1 MFEANNAEPPIWSN
15 GQWIYMIRFLVLG
28 TADVECFTFLSSP
41 PFSENRTPYHLACN
55 DNSMFIFYP
64 PGTESHVE
72 RM

>member
-15 GQWIYMIRFLVLG
+15 GQWIYMISFLVLG

-41 PFSENRTPYHLACN
+41 PYHLARN